1 MDLKKLS
8 ESVFAGLCLR
18 LGTSQQVTA
27 RRDIADVKELLV
39 NQVTRTWHGQ
49 NVFMM
54 SGSRKEGFRFSD
66 SDIDVMRWPNNG
78 TSLRLIYTTFDN
90 R

>member
-8 ESVFAGLCLR
+8 ESVFAGLRLR

-27 RRDIADVKELLV
+27 RRDIVDVKELLV

-54 SGSRKEGFRFSD
+54 SESRKE
-66 SDIDVMRWPNNG
+66 
-78 TSLRLIYTTFDN
+78 
-90 R
+90 